1 VFQIGQS
8 GVRGF
13 RLSQASKLARVV
25 QPLLHVSTPSA
36 YMVRTAL
43 PTRTPYPKRGLH
55 CVFPAEIIGCKE
67 GVFLTLFRVVLGHP
81 VLQKKRALRDSVICL
96 NLNAYASLPSQVSIH
111 RGLQPLH
118 VSSLNA
124 VSTCVSSLKLLS
136 QRVVLRRESGGVY
149 LARGPSR
156 PSRVE
161 VYRYRTD

>member
-1 VFQIGQS
+1 MGSATQQPGPRRAATIA
-8 GVRGF
+8 RT
-13 RLSQASKLARVV
+13 RLSIL
-25 QPLLHVSTPSA
+25 
-36 YMVRTAL
+36 
-43 PTRTPYPKRGLH
+43 
-55 CVFPAEIIGCKE
+55 
-67 GVFLTLFRVVLGHP
+67 GVCLSRHERP